1 MSDLLTI
8 ARLELIAASR
18 LKWIRLLTVACALLA
33 GAAAYSAGAANELS
47 GADGF
52 ARTTLALIPVALLLI
67 PLAAVV
73 LGVSGQC
80 AETGSEPFLF
90 GQPVARATV
99 LIGRW
104 AGELAA
110 LGGAIAIGFGIG
122 AGIVASSAGLDGLPA
137 FVFFVGASIALSAIF
152 LSMAA
157 AVAAATDKRVAALG
171 AAIFIWF
178 AFVLLYDGAAL
189 SLAGWLTGALGGRV
203 LFVSVFGNPTDL
215 IRIAMLLVSGTANV
229 LGAAGDAWIRFLG
242 GDGRAIGITA
252 AALALWT
259 VVPLAVAAQLL
270 ARRDL

>member
-52 ARTTLALIPVALLLI
+52 ARTTLALMPVALLLI

-99 LIGRW
+99 LVGRW
-104 AGELAA
+104 TGELAA
-110 LGGAIAIGFGIG
+110 LGGAITIGFGIG
-122 AGIVASSAGLDGLPA
+122 AGVIASSTGLDGLPA
-137 FVFFVGASIALSAIF
+137 FAFFVGASIALSAIF

-171 AAIFIWF
+171 AGIFIWF
-178 AFVLLYDGAAL
+178 VFVLLYDGAAL

-242 GDGRAIGITA
+242 GDARAIGITA
-252 AALALWT
+252 VALTLWT
-259 VVPLAVAAQLL
+259 IVPLGVAAQLL